1 MVKLWYY
8 GGMEPAGW
16 ITLAA
21 VIVALSLGLSSL
33 IQTHKLQKRE
43 RKERL
48 LNEIIKWAE
57 DTINVSFGT
66 TVTIDPALE
75 RRVHLLLSTGNT
87 ILQYQAIDI
96 RSKYITDIAIVFGKE
111 LHDEVVAF
119 ISTINSVRS
128 TLNKFFKKVEDED
141 LKKEKTE
148 YELELQR
155 RATKLIQLATKI
167 KTEL

>member
-1 MVKLWYY
+1 
-8 GGMEPAGW
+8 MEPAGW

-87 ILQYQAIDI
+87 ILQYQAIDT